1 MRLYILLLSFLVA
14 ASGVVCQ
21 QAGNLNEMSA
31 LISVLGEK
39 PEYTALV
46 DAMGEIDTLQESGAP
61 KKKITAALNALI
73 KQVAFIKNYSSDAD
87 LDLILAWCAAHKG
100 KSIAPSKNLSSSAAA
115 YNGRSADD
123 LALALSERPEYA
135 ELFELFVT
143 VQVMIAQQSPLKK
156 IRPHVFKLIERI
168 QFVQKYASDEVL
180 DEVMSWCYAQ
190 KGCSKRAMAGWKKAL
205 IGMAAAV
212 FVLGLGVGVRK
223 VRARRHGHGAHGG
236 HGGVHHVA
244 LAGGPGHHGA
254 LGGLA
259 PHGGLGELHN
269 AALAALLA
277 VHAAG
282 GGGVALGPVV
292 VGDVHNDLHLL
303 NECTFTHQLG
313 GLDKTGC
320 PVCLED
326 FQRGDECCMDIAKT
340 HAIHQQC
347 LQNCFNTSGVVR
359 CPVCRVLGYSHYLR
373 FNYPATAPA
382 GATAGAGS
390 GAGGVGAGSGGVSAG
405 AGAGPAELAIV
416 SGVKQL
422 RVSPALPI
430 GVAQAVRLLP
440 LGFIPANT
448 LVRFGTTVAYI
459 LSGQQYQALPCGVVV
474 GPIDE
479 YKVSNNR
486 VAAPRGY
493 TKVASFTAA
502 NDDEIFIYRQNAPT
516 S

>member
-1 MRLYILLLSFLVA
+1 MRLYILLLSFLAA

-46 DAMGEIDTLQESGAP
+46 DAMREIDTLQESGAP

-156 IRPHVFKLIERI
+156 IRPHVLKLIERI
-168 QFVQKYASDEVL
+168 QFVQKYASDKLL

-223 VRARRHGHGAHGG
+223 VRARRHGGN
-236 HGGVHHVA
+236 GGVHDAA
-244 LAGGPGHHGA
+244 LAGPGHPGA

-259 PHGGLGELHN
+259 PYGGLH
-269 AALAALLA
+269 ADVLAALLA
-277 VHAAG
+277 ANLG
-282 GGGVALGPVV
+282 GGGGGAPGAGV
-292 VGDVHNDLHLL
+292 VG
-303 NECTFTHQLG
+303 
-313 GLDKTGC
+313 
-320 PVCLED
+320 P
-326 FQRGDECCMDIAKT
+326 GDHGA
-340 HAIHQQC
+340 
-347 LQNCFNTSGVVR
+347 GVV
-359 CPVCRVLGYSHYLR
+359 G
-373 FNYPATAPA
+373 
-382 GATAGAGS
+382 G
-390 GAGGVGAGSGGVSAG
+390 GAGGLPQAT
-405 AGAGPAELAIV
+405 PAELARWTEENRDCPVCIE
-416 SGVKQL
+416 
-422 RVSPALPI
+422 
-430 GVAQAVRLLP
+430 
-440 LGFIPANT
+440 
-448 LVRFGTTVAYI
+448 RFQE
-459 LSGQQYQALPCGVVV
+459 SNQVV
-474 GPIDE
+474 
-479 YKVSNNR
+479 
-486 VAAPRGY
+486 
-493 TKVASFTAA
+493 
-502 NDDEIFIYRQNAPT
+502 
-516 S
+516 

>member
-1 MRLYILLLSFLVA
+1 MRLYILLLSFLAA

-46 DAMGEIDTLQESGAP
+46 DAMREIDTLQESGAP

-156 IRPHVFKLIERI
+156 IHPHVFKLIERI
-168 QFVQKYASDEVL
+168 QFVQKYASDELL

-212 FVLGLGVGVRK
+212 LVLSFVAIR
-223 VRARRHGHGAHGG
+223 RRHRHGAHPG

-269 AALAALLA
+269 AVLAALLA

-282 GGGVALGPVV
+282 GGGVAPGPGV
-292 VGDVHNDLHLL
+292 VGDVHDDLHLL
-303 NECTFTHQLG
+303 NECTFTDQLG
-313 GLDKTGC
+313 GLDTTQC
-320 PVCLED
+320 PVCHED
-326 FQRGDECCMDIAKT
+326 FQRGDECCMDIAKR

-347 LQNCFNTSGVVR
+347 LQEWFNASGAVR
-359 CPVCRVLGYSHYLR
+359 CPVCRVPGHSHYLR

-390 GAGGVGAGSGGVSAG
+390 GAGAGVVGGAGSGGVSAG
-405 AGAGPAELAIV
+405 AGAGPAVLAIV

-430 GVAQAVRLLP
+430 VAAQRARCLP
-440 LGFIPANT
+440 AGFITANT

-459 LSGQQYQALPCGVVV
+459 LSEQQYQVLPRSVVV

-479 YKVSNNR
+479 YKVSNSR

-493 TKVASFTAA
+493 TKVASFAAA
-502 NDDEIFIYRQNAPT
+502 NDDDMFIYRQNAPT